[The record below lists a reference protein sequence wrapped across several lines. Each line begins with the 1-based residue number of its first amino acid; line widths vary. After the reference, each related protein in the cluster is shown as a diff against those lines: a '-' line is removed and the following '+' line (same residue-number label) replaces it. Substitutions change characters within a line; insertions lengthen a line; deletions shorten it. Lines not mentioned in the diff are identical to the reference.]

1 MLWIRE
7 DVEDVPTF
15 HNLTMLHDGYPVTDL
30 LDNIHLMRNDYNRD
44 PELLVELP
52 EELQYLSCRLRIQG

>member
-1 MLWIRE
+1 
-7 DVEDVPTF
+7 
-15 HNLTMLHDGYPVTDL
+15 MLHDGYPVTDL